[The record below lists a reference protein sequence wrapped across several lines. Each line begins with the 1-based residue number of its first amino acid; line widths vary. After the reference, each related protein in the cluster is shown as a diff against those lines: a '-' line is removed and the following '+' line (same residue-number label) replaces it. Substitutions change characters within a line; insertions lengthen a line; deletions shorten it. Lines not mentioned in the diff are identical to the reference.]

1 MGASG
6 NPAVVAAVES
16 ADGTIGYAESA
27 NLKAAASTVPH
38 VKYATV
44 GGKDP
49 YADFPASLA
58 VLVSSDRVLSGVNA
72 TTGRPVTAALT
83 PFGQTGCMLLVD
95 PAGYANIT
103 SRYPIMAVSYLIA
116 NNKGNTSTDVGA
128 VRGPRR
134 FGVCRPHHGRR
145 DHHRRE
151 HGLCVPVVDRVD
163 PGQGRFLRQHL
174 ISTSGFSWM
183 KRGRG
188 LRTLPFSMGYFERTE
203 RSPALAPPAAR
214 FTNQG

>member
-1 MGASG
+1 M
-6 NPAVVAAVES
+6 
-16 ADGTIGYAESA
+16 
-27 NLKAAASTVPH
+27 PH

-128 VRGPRR
+128 VRGLIGSAYADHTTD
-134 FGVCRPHHGRR
+134 GVTTIGANTGYAFLSSTALTQAKV
-145 DHHRRE
+145 DS
-151 HGLCVPVVDRVD
+151 CVN
-163 PGQGRFLRQHL
+163 
-174 ISTSGFSWM
+174 I
-183 KRGRG
+183 
-188 LRTLPFSMGYFERTE
+188 
-203 RSPALAPPAAR
+203 
-214 FTNQG
+214 